1 MMVCAAFL
9 TVAVDVAVNP
19 PSVVRA
25 VIVAEPAATAVTTPD
40 VLTVATCRLDVAQV
54 TSLFVTLD
62 GSTAAVSVC
71 V

>member
-40 VLTVATCRLDVAQV
+40 VLTLATCGFDVVQV
-54 TSLFVTLD
+54 TTLFVTLD
-62 GSTAAVSVC
+62 GSTAAVRVC